1 MHVNAGREKKIIV
14 IVINRPTTTTT
25 TTHGVSYT
33 GLGGTAA
40 ARLERIKSI
49 WSLRAAA
56 SPYSPA
62 HRALRRS
69 VCVRQ
74 SSSARLLTTATAA
87 ACSPRL
93 LHTQTVR
100 SRSHSLTRS
109 IPHTCSLTR
118 TRARNTPGS
127 RPLSDAHDEINN
139 KQ

>member
-1 MHVNAGREKKIIV
+1 MQVYAGRREKKIIV
-14 IVINRPTTTTT
+14 IVINRPTTTT

-56 SPYSPA
+56 APYSPA
-62 HRALRRS
+62 QRALRRS

-87 ACSPRL
+87 ACSPPLTTHAHRTIACALPRSLDPSHL
-93 LHTQTVR
+93 LAH
-100 SRSHSLTRS
+100 SH
-109 IPHTCSLTR
+109 
-118 TRARNTPGS
+118 TRAQHA
-127 RPLSDAHDEINN
+127 RPPIAL
-139 KQ
+139 